1 MTPSSGAVSIE
12 WFLEAASKTAAALA
26 RFHLQQPVHG
36 ALTPGAIA
44 TDRGTGAT
52 RIEAQRDVPAAIS
65 WVYGSPEHTGRL
77 ERPVDARSDL
87 YSLGMVFFEWL
98 TGKLPFEA
106 RDPLEWVHGHLAIAP
121 KRATEV
127 AAHVPPVLSELL
139 AKLLAKDPDE
149 RYQTAASLTLDL
161 QHCEAEWRRAHALSP
176 FTFAANDASDR
187 FLIPQRLYGRDAEVA
202 QVMAALQAVKNSGQ
216 ARLVLLAGESG
227 VGKSALVRE
236 LAAPLARAGSV
247 FSSGKFDQLQPD
259 VPYAPIVRAFRHLTA
274 LVLASDEK
282 RLAEWRDRLSSAVG
296 QHGQLL
302 VSLLPEMQLIL
313 GAQPALGPMSPA
325 EAHQR
330 FARVMRRFIAV
341 FATEQTPLTL
351 FLDDLQWADAAS
363 LKLLEDVA
371 THPSTRS
378 LLLVGAYRSTEV
390 PPDHVLEQTLAR
402 IRGKGTPVDTIT
414 LGPLSADALAR
425 LVGDTLRA
433 PPAQC
438 EPLLRLLS
446 AKTGGN
452 PLFFTRQF
460 AALHR
465 ARVIRFDEAGRT
477 WSWNFDDVRAEAV
490 TDNVV
495 DLLTHQLEAC
505 QPELRHL
512 LSLAACVGNGFD
524 AATLAALTGSTVEQ
538 TTGLLSRAVDEGLL
552 LQGSEGYRFLHDRIQ
567 QAAAALI
574 GPAEREATHAAIGR
588 VLVARLPPAPTPQ
601 QVFEAVSQLNRS
613 PHLLT
618 GADERTRAAELNL
631 TAARHARTTTAFQSA
646 ADFAAAG
653 LRALGGNH
661 GGALRTLAF
670 SLMVTGCESAL
681 ALGRL
686 AEGAERL
693 EQARRLC
700 QGRAE
705 TATCWRLQIELHT
718 CRGESLEAL
727 GAAFDCLSLYDVS
740 LSTHPAREDV
750 DAVERDL
757 RARIGPNPAQTLEAL
772 PLAPEPDLH
781 LAVAVLVGILPSA
794 YYVDRELHRLV
805 VCTLV
810 DLALRHGVC
819 PLSPMGFAAYA
830 LELAIRR
837 DFAAI
842 EPWVFVARRLVQ
854 RHGFADA
861 RAMVLNLSANCTMWT
876 QDASTAITFATEGM
890 QAGLEN
896 GDMVHAALCA
906 FHPPLFLLTAG
917 VSLDRVAAEAEANT
931 TFIQSTGYEAL
942 AICTESVSRVA
953 QALQGRPGAELA
965 GAAFEAFRA
974 RSRAIPIPTLQTW
987 VAINEL
993 FARVV
998 MGDGAQALAIADAE
1012 RPRLTVVRGQHC
1024 EALFWFSS
1032 ALAIGRQWPTFEQG
1046 ERARRRAELDEAAT
1060 CLDECAASAPANFGH
1075 QAQLVRA
1082 VVASIDGRPEDAS
1095 RAAELAIVA
1104 ARQHGVV
1111 HVEALAH
1118 EFLAQA
1124 ARARGQHVVA
1134 DLHLREAHGCALR
1147 WGAVAW
1153 ARALETAWPTVELRH
1168 HASTG
1173 HSLDTLAVVRASQA
1187 ISSELAL
1194 DALFQQ
1200 LLRVVMQQGGA
1211 QRGALVLDREGQ
1223 LVLAATGV
1231 TEGGHIGVTVVTP
1244 FAPLSH
1250 ETVPTSVVHSVQ
1262 RSLKAVRLGQAT
1274 RHETFSSDPYI
1285 VREQTQSLLC
1295 LPIVRQGALQAVLLL
1310 ENNLIA
1316 NAFTPERLEALDLL
1330 ATQLAISLENALLVA
1345 DLRHEMAARKHREEE
1360 LRRSEDRLRQSQ
1372 KLEAIGLLA
1381 GGIAHDFNNLLTII
1395 CSYSQLALDRMPSGE
1410 LHDDLEEV
1418 LNAGMRAGELTRQLL
1433 AFSRKQVLAPRPLDL
1448 NAVISNLDK
1457 MLRRLIGE
1465 NIVLV
1470 SEYTPTPGVVRAD
1483 PGQIEQVV
1491 VNLVVNARDAMPGG
1505 GRLTLSTSVLDA
1517 AGHPTL
1523 ADGRWFALRVKDTGH
1538 GMSAETQARI
1548 FEPFFTTKET
1558 GRGTGLGLSTVFGIV
1573 QQSGGTLEVD
1583 SAPGVG
1589 TTFTVWLPQVREAA
1603 QALSA
1608 KPVDAPVRGGSE
1620 TVLLVEDDATVR
1632 SLARSVLTRLGY
1644 DVQTAADGVEALDVF
1659 ARTPEPID
1667 LLITDTVMP
1676 RMGGPELARRL
1687 RGLSPRLKLL
1697 FLSGYAAQS
1706 PGDQATFDLGLFL
1719 QKPFTPDALARVT
1732 RQALDRR

>member
-1 MTPSSGAVSIE
+1 MSIE
-12 WFLEAASKTAAALA
+12 WFLDVANKTATALA
-26 RFHLQQPVHG
+26 QFHLQQPVHG
-36 ALTPGAIA
+36 ALTPEAI
-44 TDRGTGAT
+44 TSDSGTGAT
-52 RIEAQRDVPAAIS
+52 RIEARREARAAQV

-77 ERPVDARSDL
+77 ERAVDARSDL

-106 RDPLEWVHGHLAIAP
+106 RDPLEWVHAHLAIAP
-121 KRATEV
+121 KRATEL
-127 AAHVPPVLSELL
+127 APHVPAVLSDLVARLL
-139 AKLLAKDPDE
+139 AKEPDE
-149 RYQTAASLTLDL
+149 RYQTAASLAVDL
-161 QHCEAEWRRAHALSP
+161 ERCEAEWKQRRSLTPFAL
-176 FTFAANDASDR
+176 AANEATDR
-187 FLIPQRLYGRDAEVA
+187 FFIRPRLYGREAEVA
-202 QVMAALQAVKNSGQ
+202 RVMASLQAVKSTGSV
-216 ARLVLLAGESG
+216 RLVLLAGESG
-227 VGKSALVRE
+227 VGKSTLVRE
-236 LAAPLARAGSV
+236 LATPLAGAGSV
-247 FSSGKFDQLQPD
+247 FISGKFDQLQPD

-274 LVLASDEK
+274 LVLASDEQ
-282 RLAEWRDRLSSAVG
+282 RLSEWRDQLTRAVG

-302 VSLLPEMQLIL
+302 VSLLPELQSIL
-313 GAQPALGPMSPA
+313 GAQPPLGPMSPA

-330 FARVMRRFIAV
+330 FARVMRRFIGV

-378 LLLVGAYRSTEV
+378 LLLLGAYRNTEV
-390 PPDHVLEQTLAR
+390 PADHPLQQTLGR
-402 IRGKGTPVDTIT
+402 LREKGTPVDTLS
-414 LGPLSADALAR
+414 LGPLSTEALGR
-425 LVGDTLRA
+425 LLGDTLRA
-433 PPAQC
+433 SPAQC
-438 EPLLRLLS
+438 EPLLRLLT

-465 ARVIRFDEAGRT
+465 ARVIRFDVAGRA
-477 WSWNFDDVRAEAV
+477 WSWDFDDVKAQAV

-495 DLLTHQLEAC
+495 DLLTHQLEGC
-505 QPELRHL
+505 GPELRHL

-524 AATLAALTGSTVEQ
+524 AATLAAVTGATLEE
-538 TTGLLSRAVDEGLL
+538 TTGLLARAVDEGLL
-552 LQGSEGYRFLHDRIQ
+552 LHGSEGYRFLHDRVQ
-567 QAAAALI
+567 QAAATLI
-574 GPAEREATHAAIGR
+574 GPGQREATHAAIGR
-588 VLVARLPPAPTPQ
+588 VLVARLPATPTPQ
-601 QVFEAVSQLNRS
+601 QVFEAVSQLNRGAG
-613 PHLLT
+613 LLT
-618 GADERTRAAELNL
+618 GADELTRAAELNL

-653 LRALGGNH
+653 LRALGGQH
-661 GGALRTLAF
+661 AGPLRTLAF
-670 SLMVTGCESAL
+670 SLTVTGCESAL

-693 EQARRLC
+693 ELARRLC
-700 QGRAE
+700 EGRAE

-727 GAAFDCLSLYDVS
+727 GAAFECLKLYDVA
-740 LSTHPAREDV
+740 LSVHPAREDV

-757 RARIGPNPAQTLEAL
+757 RARIGPNPVETLEAL
-772 PLAPEPDLH
+772 PLTREPDLH

-810 DLALRHGVC
+810 DLALRHGLC

-861 RAMVLNLSANCTMWT
+861 RAMVLNLSANCTTWT
-876 QDASTAITFATEGM
+876 QDINTAIAFATEGM

-917 VSLDRVAAEAEANT
+917 VALDRVAAEAEANT

-953 QALQGRPGAELA
+953 QALEGRPGAELA

-998 MGDGAQALAIADAE
+998 MGDGARALALADDE
-1012 RPRLTVVRGQHC
+1012 RPRLSVVRGQHG
-1024 EALFWFSS
+1024 EAVFWFSS
-1032 ALAIGRQWPTFEQG
+1032 ALALGLRWATFEPQ
-1046 ERARRRAELDEAAT
+1046 ERPRRRAELVWAAQR
-1060 CLDECAASAPANFGH
+1060 LDECAASAPATFAH
-1075 QAQLVRA
+1075 QAQLVHA
-1082 VVASIDGRPEDAS
+1082 VLAGVDGRHDDAT

-1118 EFLAQA
+1118 ELLAQA
-1124 ARARGQHVVA
+1124 ARVRGQPVLA
-1134 DLHLREAHGCALR
+1134 ELHLREAHRCALR

-1153 ARALETAWPTVELRH
+1153 ARALETSWPTVELRH
-1168 HASTG
+1168 HLSTG

-1187 ISSELAL
+1187 ISGELAL

-1211 QRGALVLDREGQ
+1211 QRSALVLDRQGQ

-1231 TEGGHIGVTVVTP
+1231 TDGGRIDVTVVTP
-1244 FAPLSH
+1244 FAQLSH

-1262 RSLKAVRLGQAT
+1262 RSLKPVRLGQAT

-1310 ENNLIA
+1310 ENNLMA
-1316 NAFTPERLEALDLL
+1316 NAFTPERLEALELL

-1345 DLRHEMAARKHREEE
+1345 DLRDEMAARRHREEE
-1360 LRRSEDRLRQSQ
+1360 LRRSEERLRQSQ

-1395 CSYSQLALDRMPSGE
+1395 CSYSQLVLERTPAGE
-1410 LHDDLEEV
+1410 LHDDIEAV
-1418 LNAGMRAGELTRQLL
+1418 LDAGMRAGDLTRQLL

-1448 NAVISNLDK
+1448 NVVISNLDK

-1470 SEYTPTPGVVRAD
+1470 SDYTPTPGVVRAD

-1491 VNLVVNARDAMPGG
+1491 VNLVVNARDAMPEG
-1505 GRLTLSTSVLDA
+1505 GRLTLTTSVLDA

-1548 FEPFFTTKET
+1548 FEPFFTTKAL

-1583 SAPGVG
+1583 SAPGAG
-1589 TTFTVWLPQVREAA
+1589 STFTVYLPQVREAA
-1603 QALSA
+1603 QALTA
-1608 KPVDAPVRGGSE
+1608 KPVDAPVKGGSE
-1620 TVLLVEDDATVR
+1620 TVLLVEDDATVCA
-1632 SLARSVLTRLGY
+1632 LARTVLTRLGY
-1644 DVQTAADGVEALDVF
+1644 DVLTAADGVDALEVF
-1659 ARTPEPID
+1659 GKTPEPID
-1667 LLITDTVMP
+1667 LLVTDTVMP

-1687 RGLSPRLKLL
+1687 RVLSPRLKLL

-1706 PGDQATFDLGLFL
+1706 PGDQATFELGVFL
-1719 QKPFTPDALARVT
+1719 QKPFTPDALARAT
-1732 RQALDRR
+1732 RQALDRG